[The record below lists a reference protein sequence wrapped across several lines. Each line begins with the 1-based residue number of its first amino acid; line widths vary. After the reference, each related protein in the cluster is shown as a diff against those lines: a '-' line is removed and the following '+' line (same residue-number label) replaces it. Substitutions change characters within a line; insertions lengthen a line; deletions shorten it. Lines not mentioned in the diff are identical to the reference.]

1 MLKSIEDT
9 MLVGHMPFMGLMAQ
23 RLLDSSSGPSFNAS
37 FETASLVWI
46 TKETES
52 ELKFVRYINGL

>member
-1 MLKSIEDT
+1 